1 MVLLRSFAFFMSLAS
16 PEYINNIQRR
26 GVGRRS
32 LLLARLSAHWLVVL
46 EYYSYSS

>member
-32 LLLARLSAHWLVVL
+32 LLLARLSAHWLL
-46 EYYSYSS
+46 MTRHITT